1 MSNYFVQMELAPI
14 STVGDMTIKTQIPA
28 GLASPFR
35 SAHSSPMVLA
45 EPSPFS
51 PQHQQPSTQSPG
63 QQHRRGSL
71 EDIPPRPS
79 SSCSDRVLSHQSNG
93 RHPLIQP
100 VDSRRITADQLL
112 DRDRHMLVDRAR
124 PGSGSQYLAAR
135 AIAPEDLHW
144 GPSSSAPVSKVP
156 SRDNSPLR
164 EVLGLVP
171 ITLDPGSA
179 VPMMGNPLARTKSGS
194 IKPPVDLHRE
204 KELRR
209 KQAAD
214 AMKNME
220 FKSLEGLDSFGLSRG
235 SKTSLQ
241 SLAGLG
247 SKFRPSPFQ
256 GSGSK

>member
-1 MSNYFVQMELAPI
+1 MELAPI
-14 STVGDMTIKTQIPA
+14 STVGDMTIKTQVPA

-35 SAHSSPMVLA
+35 SAHSSPMVLS

-51 PQHQQPSTQSPG
+51 PQHQQSSAQSPG
-63 QQHRRGSL
+63 QQPRYRGSL
-71 EDIPPRPS
+71 EDIPPRPL
-79 SSCSDRVLSHQSNG
+79 SSCSDRGLSHQTNG

-112 DRDRHMLVDRAR
+112 DRDRHTLIDRAR
-124 PGSGSQYLAAR
+124 PGSGSHYLAAR
-135 AIAPEDLHW
+135 AIAPEDLHL

-164 EVLGLVP
+164 EVLGLMP

-179 VPMMGNPLARTKSGS
+179 APMAGSSLARTKSGS

-235 SKTSLQ
+235 CKTSLQ

-256 GSGSK
+256 GSGTK